1 MLVLVIDDHPLI
13 HELIAAVVKKA
24 LGSVTLCSEHSIEA
38 AMTRVASG
46 TRPDLAILDL
56 GLPGCDG
63 AQAVTRFRQGLPE
76 VPVVVFSARDDRDCI
91 LSAFRAGAAG
101 YIPKTSNKKVMVAA
115 LRLVAEGGTY
125 IPPEVIAE
133 ADTPTKASAGQSAG
147 LRLELTGRQFE
158 VLRLLLEGYSNQR
171 IAKELAIA
179 ESTVKQHAKAVYDAL
194 GASTRAEMLV
204 AAGRR
209 NIKLD

>member
-1 MLVLVIDDHPLI
+1 MLVLVVDDHPLI

-24 LGSVTLCSEHSIEA
+24 LGGVTLCSEHSIEA
-38 AMTRVASG
+38 AMATVASG

-56 GLPGCDG
+56 GLPGCEG
-63 AQAVTRFRQGLPE
+63 AQAVTRLRQGLPE

-115 LRLVAEGGTY
+115 LRLVAEGGRY
-125 IPPEVIAE
+125 VPPEVLAE
-133 ADTPTKASAGQSAG
+133 ADTPTKASAG

-158 VLRLLLEGYSNQR
+158 VLRLLLEGYTNQR

-179 ESTVKQHAKAVYDAL
+179 ESTVKQHAKAVYEAL